1 MLEVAGCQAGG
12 PRTLSSPIDTGLA
25 LITPTDRLVKKSIWS
40 SRQRSTR
47 VHLQYVRMVSMVL
60 GGRREMSL

>member
-25 LITPTDRLVKKSIWS
+25 LITPTPRLVKN
-40 SRQRSTR
+40 SRCLERRDWSTR
-47 VHLQYVRMVSMVL
+47 VHLLTGDCNTRGQTQYP
-60 GGRREMSL
+60 GEF